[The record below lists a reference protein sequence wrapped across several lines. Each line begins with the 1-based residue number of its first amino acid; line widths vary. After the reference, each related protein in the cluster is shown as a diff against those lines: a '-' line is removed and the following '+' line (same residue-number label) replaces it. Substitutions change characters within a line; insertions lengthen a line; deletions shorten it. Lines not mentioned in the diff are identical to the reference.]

1 MRISALLKAA
11 APIWI
16 GAAVVIS
23 APVVSTSAAL
33 QAQTSDVVTRYAR
46 IAIEGRTVYAVVEGD
61 LVRELDGDL
70 FAAPRPTERV
80 HALADVRLLAPV
92 APSKVIAVGR
102 NFESHLQGRPRP
114 PEPGLFAKF
123 PTSIVGPGDDI
134 LRPEGANNLHYEGEL
149 VLVMGRRAHNVSEA
163 DALDYVFGVTA
174 GNDLSERDWQDN
186 DLQWFRAKGSDTF
199 APLGPFIT
207 TGVDPDDLLIETRV
221 NGEVRQ
227 SERSSDLI
235 YDVAHIVSYVSR
247 YVTLEPGDVIYTG
260 TPQTTRALDDGDVI
274 EVEVE
279 HVGVLRNT
287 LRPGG

>member
-1 MRISALLKAA
+1 MLTLALMSFWPSASAGQSDAA
-11 APIWI
+11 A
-16 GAAVVIS
+16 
-23 APVVSTSAAL
+23 
-33 QAQTSDVVTRYAR
+33 QSDGVTRYAR
-46 IAIEGRTVYAVVEGD
+46 IAVGDRVTWAVVEGD
-61 LVRELDGDL
+61 SVRELDGDL
-70 FAAPRPTERV
+70 FAAPSLSERV
-80 HALADVRLLAPV
+80 HALTSVRLLAPV
-92 APSKVIAVGR
+92 EPSKVIAVGR

-134 LRPEGANNLHYEGEL
+134 VRPEGANNLHYEGEL
-149 VLVMGRRAHNVSEA
+149 VLVIGRTARDVDEA

-186 DLQWFRAKGSDTF
+186 DLQWFRAKAADTF

-207 TGVDPDDLLIETRV
+207 TGVDPDDLLIQTRV

-227 SERSSDLI
+227 RERSSDLI
-235 YDVAHIVSYVSR
+235 YDVSHIVSYVTR
-247 YVTLEPGDVIYTG
+247 YVTLEPGDVIFTG
-260 TPQTTRALDDGDVI
+260 TPQTTLPLDDGDVV

-287 LRPGG
+287 LRPKR

>member
-11 APIWI
+11 APMMI
-16 GAAVVIS
+16 GVAVFVS
-23 APVVSTSAAL
+23 APFVSDSLAL
-33 QAQTSDVVTRYAR
+33 GAQTSDAITHYAR
-46 IAIEGRTVYAVVEGD
+46 IAVDGRTVYAVVEGD
-61 LVRELDGDL
+61 QVRELDGDL
-70 FAAPRPTERV
+70 FHAPQVTDRV
-80 HALADVRLLAPV
+80 HALADVTLLAPV

-134 LRPEGANNLHYEGEL
+134 IRPEGANNLHYEGEL
-149 VLVMGRRAHNVSEA
+149 VLVIGRRAQNVSEA
-163 DALDYVFGVTA
+163 DALAHVFGVTA

-199 APLGPFIT
+199 APLGPYIV

-235 YDVAHIVSYVSR
+235 YDISHIVSYVSR

-260 TPQTTRALDDGDVI
+260 TPQTTQPLDDGDVI

-287 LRPGG
+287 LRSRH